1 MEVLPSTPTCKFVVP
16 YDLISLPSSYTST
29 RRPVF
34 ISASL
39 FVLASILAMLLP
51 IEVCFRIDM
60 FCLMM
65 QVDVWSLVDCR
76 KSCPVMGFHRACT
89 LSQACRIYLCMC
101 NQPGL
106 SKTQRDE
113 WVKAWYLGF
122 LFLSTGSLLLSIST
136 RADHVK
142 TIYFGTDIT
151 YYCHK

>member
-1 MEVLPSTPTCKFVVP
+1 MIKSSYL
-16 YDLISLPSSYTST
+16 LISYTST
-29 RRPVF
+29 RRPVL

-65 QVDVWSLVDCR
+65 QVDVWSSVDRR
-76 KSCPVMGFHRACT
+76 KGCPLKGFRRART
-89 LSQACRIYLCMC
+89 LIQACRIYLCMC

-113 WVKAWYLGF
+113 GIILLGIWGFSFF
-122 LFLSTGSLLLSIST
+122 LQG
-136 RADHVK
+136 V
-142 TIYFGTDIT
+142 
-151 YYCHK
+151 CC